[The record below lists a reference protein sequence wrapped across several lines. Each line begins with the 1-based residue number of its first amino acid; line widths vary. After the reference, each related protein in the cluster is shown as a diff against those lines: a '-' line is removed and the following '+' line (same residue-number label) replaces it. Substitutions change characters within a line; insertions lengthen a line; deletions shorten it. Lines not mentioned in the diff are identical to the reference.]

1 MPEHQA
7 MVKYLADLQQQY
19 FLQPGNRYAS
29 TMRAKKML
37 AQEPPKD
44 EKKECSSSMRPH
56 SNALC
61 RYDRPGHSA
70 AGRKPGTGSE
80 MPPAERS
87 RMRNLFGICYLRYG
101 EQQNCISNHVAE
113 SCILPIDSK
122 AMYTVRE
129 ATEKDTPYTRRS

>member
-1 MPEHQA
+1 MRLTPLLIGSVLLVMTSCGKSSRKPDYAQNEVAWPDNMPEHQA

-56 SNALC
+56 SNA
-61 RYDRPGHSA
+61 S
-70 AGRKPGTGSE
+70 
-80 MPPAERS
+80 
-87 RMRNLFGICYLRYG
+87 
-101 EQQNCISNHVAE
+101 
-113 SCILPIDSK
+113 LP
-122 AMYTVRE
+122 V
-129 ATEKDTPYTRRS
+129 